1 MIISAL
7 CPELAGLHVAKIAV
21 ALALAGGVARVD
33 ARGTTLRGEAHV
45 LLVGDAGTGKV
56 GNRIK
61 IIIFC
66 INPNVSLNYCAL
78 LRKWPR
84 GPC

>member
-7 CPELAGLHVAKIAV
+7 CPELAGLHVAKTAV

-56 GNRIK
+56 GCRIK
-61 IIIFC
+61 CLC
-66 INPNVSLNYCAL
+66 INPCVSLNYCAL
-78 LRKWPR
+78 LQKWPR

>member
-1 MIISAL
+1 MVISAL
-7 CPELAGLHVAKIAV
+7 CPELAGLHVAKTAV

-56 GNRIK
+56 RTCSIHNTSTNYSFSR
-61 IIIFC
+61 
-66 INPNVSLNYCAL
+66 NYCAQHQ
-78 LRKWPR
+78 KWPR
-84 GPC
+84 DQC

>member
-7 CPELAGLHVAKIAV
+7 CPELAGLHVAKTAV

-56 GNRIK
+56 RT
-61 IIIFC
+61 
-66 INPNVSLNYCAL
+66 
-78 LRKWPR
+78 
-84 GPC
+84 